1 MEISD
6 AELARIQEKIDKLK
20 NSKFKQQMLPA
31 WRPLLSFGSTMII
44 FGVFGIIFLTLGI
57 VLYIMSEDI
66 QGITKEY
73 SAVCAENDANCLI
86 NLEIEND
93 ITGPVYVYYQ
103 LDNFYQNHR
112 RYVKSRSNA
121 QLMGEE
127 FTDTADVEECDP
139 IIKNKDVAETGLMSY
154 DGTVDLSATAPD
166 AIAFPCGLVAKSVFT
181 DKFSEFKAAD
191 GTEYTINSDNIA
203 WESDIE
209 YKFKNLDRE
218 DWKQVQWMDV
228 EDGKYKVLL
237 VFVVLEILTAIFRT
251 YRTLHCLD
259 ENCWSAKL
267 PQALGKD
274 REGPAKG

>member
-1 MEISD
+1 
-6 AELARIQEKIDKLK
+6 
-20 NSKFKQQMLPA
+20 
-31 WRPLLSFGSTMII
+31 
-44 FGVFGIIFLTLGI
+44 
-57 VLYIMSEDI
+57 
-66 QGITKEY
+66 
-73 SAVCAENDANCLI
+73 
-86 NLEIEND
+86 
-93 ITGPVYVYYQ
+93 
-103 LDNFYQNHR
+103 
-112 RYVKSRSNA
+112 
-121 QLMGEE
+121 MGEE

-259 ENCWSAKL
+259 ENCWSTKL